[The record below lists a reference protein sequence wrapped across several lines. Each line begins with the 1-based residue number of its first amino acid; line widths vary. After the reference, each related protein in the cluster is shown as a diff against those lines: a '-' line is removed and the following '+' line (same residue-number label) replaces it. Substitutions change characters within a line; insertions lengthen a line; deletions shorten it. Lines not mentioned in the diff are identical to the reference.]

1 MVSNG
6 TKEPSK
12 DANIPATDPSFY
24 DHLKEKWAALPRN
37 ETEWVQRALDVAE
50 ILAADVVQRD
60 RENKSP
66 RAEIALLKH
75 SGLLKVLGPKKYGGG
90 QQPWAVGYKLIREVA
105 KADGHGP
112 NSIQDMDT
120 LY

>member
-6 TKEPSK
+6 TDESQKNP
-12 DANIPATDPSFY
+12 NPPATDPSFY
-24 DHLKEKWAALPRN
+24 DHLKEKWAALPIN

-50 ILAADVVQRD
+50 ILAANVVQRD

-66 RAEIALLKH
+66 RAEVALLKH

-90 QQPWAVGYKLIREVA
+90 EQSWAVGYKLIREVA
-105 KADGHGP
+105 KADGYGP
-112 NSIQDMDT
+112 N
-120 LY
+120 